1 MSLVDTVPNMLGRYG
16 RAMTVRRRQGTT
28 TTFTQVSVT
37 GILRSFRPEEIAGGV
52 MQGDAQ
58 AIITANEIIGTAGFS
73 PPVKGDFVAIDG
85 KNWAVLGVTPR
96 MIESDVVAYHLWM
109 RGGA

>member
-1 MSLVDTVPNMLGRYG
+1 MPRLLARFG

-52 MQGDAQ
+52 MQGDAE
-58 AIITANEIIGTAGFS
+58 AIITANEILGTAGFA
-73 PPVKGDFVAIDG
+73 PPAKGDFVAIDA

-96 MIESDVVAYHLWM
+96 MIEADIVAYHLWI